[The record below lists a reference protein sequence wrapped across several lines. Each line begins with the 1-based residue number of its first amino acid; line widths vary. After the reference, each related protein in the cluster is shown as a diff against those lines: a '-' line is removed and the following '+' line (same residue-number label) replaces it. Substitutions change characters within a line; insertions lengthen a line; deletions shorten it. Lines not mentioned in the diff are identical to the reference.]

1 MRGELRFI
9 ALALCAVAAYGSE
22 ASRDARAA
30 RKAERKDQVSQ
41 AFLLYSRASAAQ
53 PANQRY
59 RAKAASLQT
68 RAMISS
74 GVEPVLPKEPA
85 DTDILA
91 EPEQYFDSLTA
102 RDFSIMRQPQP
113 VPELNVRAGRFDLNL
128 QGDWKSLWAQT
139 ARLYGL
145 DVVFDGEFDNGRP
158 LNFKLEQADYR
169 EALHSL
175 ELATAAF
182 VTPLSPKL
190 FMVAHDTLAK
200 RADLEQTTTLSIP
213 VPQAVTTQEL
223 MELAQ
228 AVRQTL
234 DIQKLSWDSKTNTI
248 VIRDRVSRA
257 LPAQALFESLLN
269 YRPQVMVELQLI
281 EIRKSD
287 IINFGINLPNMI
299 NVAFTGITTNTAGAI
314 AGSLPSHVNNPFPY
328 GSQSYQYLVE
338 ASSAGAS
345 ILKNAYRGL
354 FPNSLSLFSLSVNQA
369 QALAN
374 FSDSRSRTM
383 LKTDLRASDGQPST
397 FHLGD
402 KYPIVTGSYSAGTAV
417 QTGFT
422 PAPSFTFEDLGIS
435 LKITPHV
442 HGIEEVSL
450 ELESEFKILTGQVL
464 NGNPLIFNRKLNASV
479 RLRDEEWAL
488 VAGLVSRTDS
498 KETTGTAGF
507 SQIPWLGHLFKKHT
521 REQDESQILIL
532 MKPRLLNLPGSE
544 TLTRAVRVGTETHPF
559 IPI

>member
-1 MRGELRFI
+1 M
-9 ALALCAVAAYGSE
+9 AACGSE
-22 ASRDARAA
+22 ASRYARAA
-30 RKAERKDQVSQ
+30 GKAERKGEVSQ
-41 AFLLYSRASAAQ
+41 AFLLYSSASAAQ
-53 PANQRY
+53 PGNQRY

-74 GVEPVLPKEPA
+74 GVEPSLPKDPA
-85 DTDILA
+85 DSDVLI

-102 RDFSIMRQPQP
+102 RDFSAMRQPQP
-113 VPELNVRAGRFDLNL
+113 VPELKARAGRFDLNL

-158 LNFKLEQADYR
+158 LNFQLEQADYR

-175 ELATAAF
+175 EAATAAF
-182 VTPLSPKL
+182 VTPISPTL

-257 LPAQALFESLLN
+257 LPAQALLESLLN

-299 NVAFTGITTNTAGAI
+299 NVAFTGFATSTAGAV
-314 AGSLPSHVNNPFPY
+314 AGSLPSNVNNPFPY

-338 ASSAGAS
+338 ASAAGVG

-369 QALAN
+369 QALVN

-383 LKTDLRASDGQPST
+383 LKTDLRASDAQPST

-402 KYPIVTGSYSAGTAV
+402 RYPIVTSSYSAGTAV

-422 PAPSFTFEDLGIS
+422 PVPSFTFEDLGIT

-450 ELESEFKILTGQVL
+450 ELESEFKILTGQVV

-479 RLRDEEWAL
+479 RLRDDEWAL
-488 VAGLVSRTDS
+488 VGGLVSRTDS

-521 REQDESQILIL
+521 RQQDEAQILIL
-532 MKPRLLNLPGSE
+532 MKPRLLNLPGAE
-544 TLTRAVRVGTETHPF
+544 TLTRAVRVGSETHPF
-559 IPI
+559 IPL